1 VAALTMSL
9 PERLGGDRNW
19 DYRYAWPRDAGIGSG
34 AFMASG
40 RTDEARAFLR
50 WLDVASRLTLP
61 QMSVLYTL
69 DGTSG
74 HGEREIKGVS
84 GYRNSLPVRAANA
97 AAKQHQLD
105 VYGWVIDTAWHLVSR
120 GEKLEAPKWRMLRSL
135 ADFVADHWRNPDA
148 GLWEERG
155 DPRHHVSSKLMAY
168 VALDRA
174 VRIAQTRRDDHAE
187 VERWVSESQAL
198 RSQVRRH
205 GWSDELQTYT
215 AAYGSTDL
223 DASVLL
229 VAMSELENDAPERIS
244 STVDA
249 VRRRLGAGGVLIYRT
264 LESTSPDDAGE
275 GAFIACSFWLID
287 ALARCGRIDEAEK
300 LMSQAVTLGGGLGL
314 LAEECDP
321 ASGQML
327 GNYPQALSHSTLV
340 SAALSIEAA
349 KASKTHRAARRT
361 PRERQA

>member
-1 VAALTMSL
+1 
-9 PERLGGDRNW
+9 
-19 DYRYAWPRDAGIGSG
+19 
-34 AFMASG
+34 
-40 RTDEARAFLR
+40 
-50 WLDVASRLTLP
+50 
-61 QMSVLYTL
+61 
-69 DGTSG
+69 
-74 HGEREIKGVS
+74 
-84 GYRNSLPVRAANA
+84 
-97 AAKQHQLD
+97 
-105 VYGWVIDTAWHLVSR
+105 
-120 GEKLEAPKWRMLRSL
+120 
-135 ADFVADHWRNPDA
+135 
-148 GLWEERG
+148 
-155 DPRHHVSSKLMAY
+155 MAY